1 MGRYPDVGRSPD
13 VADIRPLRAGRAR
26 CLRLAVGGLIV
37 AALAAG
43 GCGGGSGSEG
53 SDAADGS
60 SATAASGADSSP
72 TAAPAETGAADEP
85 QAPAETGGDQ
95 SASEGAGGEGASA
108 NGAAVAVSAD
118 VPDLEMVDVASGSS
132 VRLASLVTGDK
143 PLLLWF
149 WAPH

>member
-1 MGRYPDVGRSPD
+1 MGRPSD
-13 VADIRPLRAGRAR
+13 VADIRPLRDGRAR
-26 CLRLAVGGLIV
+26 HLRVVVGGLIV
-37 AALAAG
+37 VALAAG
-43 GCGGGSGSEG
+43 GCGGGSATEG
-53 SDAADGS
+53 ADAAGS
-60 SATAASGADSSP
+60 TSATAAGGAESSP
-72 TAAPAETGAADEP
+72 ATAPAETGAAAES

-95 SASEGAGGEGASA
+95 PVSDQVSGEDASA

-118 VPDLEMVDVASGSS
+118 VPDLELIDVASGSN

>member
-13 VADIRPLRAGRAR
+13 VADIRPLRAGRVR
-26 CLRLAVGGLIV
+26 RLRLAVGGLIV

-53 SDAADGS
+53 SGTADSS
-60 SATAASGADSSP
+60 SATAAGGADSSP
-72 TAAPAETGAADEP
+72 TAAPAETGAAAEP
-85 QAPAETGGDQ
+85 QAPAEPGGDQ
-95 SASEGAGGEGASA
+95 PDSEGASA